1 MKPVDVGVLFRN
13 NRELVAPFFFFL
25 KSAQHGTA
33 QVNVIAIDQES
44 SDGTMDALRRH
55 TESPHRGLHRG
66 IAFGRNQILRA
77 RTKGHNLLLV
87 DSDVFFARND
97 TIAKM
102 SIALESDPM
111 NGVCYCP
118 VSSFYTGKID
128 TGFCC
133 VMIADEAL
141 RSVGKFDEQFEM
153 FYDDSDYLNRVIKAG
168 FNVVTAQDC
177 GVTHIWGSTTHD
189 GSEGHRKPDCLKLDE
204 AKYKRKW
211 T

>member
-13 NRELVAPFFFFL
+13 NRELVDPFFFFL
-25 KSAQHGTA
+25 KSARHRTA

-44 SDGTMDALRRH
+44 TDGTLDALRNH
-55 TESPHRGLHRG
+55 GTPIRGLHRG
-66 IAFGRNQILRA
+66 IAFGRNCILHA
-77 RTKGHNLLLV
+77 RTNGHNLLLV

-97 TIAKM
+97 TISKM

-111 NGVCYCP
+111 NGICYCP

-141 RSVGKFDEQFEM
+141 RSVGEFDEQFEM
-153 FYDDSDYLNRVIKAG
+153 FYDDSDYFNRVIKAG
-168 FNVVTAQDC
+168 FKVVTAQDC
-177 GVTHIWGSTTHD
+177 FAIHIWGSTTHD
-189 GSEGHRKPDCLKLDE
+189 GSEGHRKSECLKLDE

-211 T
+211 S